1 MSKQIQNLTKSYD
14 QNTVLVS
21 SRPDNEFSGWPSFN
35 VLAINAL
42 TLGQACDLVDVLP
55 FDTDMKTKF
64 LKDLRLSLFEEHESF
79 LSNPL
84 LLSIMLL
91 TYGQSADIPNK
102 LNIFYNQAYE
112 ALFQRHDALKGAYQ
126 RDRSCGLDLQDY
138 AKVFSAFCLQTYD
151 KRLLQFSRST
161 AIDYIEKAKPIL
173 NIAFDSNEILMDALQ
188 SICCC

>member
-1 MSKQIQNLTKSYD
+1 
-14 QNTVLVS
+14 
-21 SRPDNEFSGWPSFN
+21 
-35 VLAINAL
+35 
-42 TLGQACDLVDVLP
+42 
-55 FDTDMKTKF
+55 
-64 LKDLRLSLFEEHESF
+64 
-79 LSNPL
+79 
-84 LLSIMLL
+84 MLL